1 MKSAIRNGI
10 IVDESMAVLP
20 VTKREVQYSFSVYET
35 IRTESGKPVHL
46 QDHLERLKAS
56 CRMIELSHPFSDEM
70 ISSSLY
76 SLIEH
81 DAISDASC
89 RILIVGGPDPLFF
102 ITYSDPEP
110 FPESYY
116 SEGVPAILY
125 YGERFMPEAKTS
137 NLLMQYL
144 AAEEAKRKGAF
155 EALLVNRKGEI
166 LEGTRC
172 NVYGL
177 YGKRIYTAADGAV
190 LSGITRISVLKAA
203 EALGFEIVYTPPTDT
218 NYHMFDALF
227 LSSTPYGIIPLSSV
241 NGHALNRRNWEEIRK
256 IHTLER
262 QWEKE

>member
-1 MKSAIRNGI
+1 
-10 IVDESMAVLP
+10 
-20 VTKREVQYSFSVYET
+20 
-35 IRTESGKPVHL
+35 
-46 QDHLERLKAS
+46 
-56 CRMIELSHPFSDEM
+56 M

>member
-1 MKSAIRNGI
+1 
-10 IVDESMAVLP
+10 MAVLP

-144 AAEEAKRKGAF
+144 AAEEAKREGAF
-155 EALLVNRKGEI
+155 EALLVDRHNQV
-166 LEGTRC
+166 LEGTRS
-172 NVYGL
+172 NFYALMG
-177 YGKRIYTAADGAV
+177 GTMFTAPDDEV
-190 LSGITRISVLKAA
+190 LSGVTRISVLRAA
-203 EALGFEIVYTPPTDT
+203 KELGIDVVMRAVRLEELE
-218 NYHMFDALF
+218 NAGSMFI
-227 LSSTPYGIIPLSSV
+227 SSTSMAAMPVSSLDGKAV
-241 NGHALNRRNWEEIRK
+241 PCDFPTILKIRDLVRKWEVE
-256 IHTLER
+256 
-262 QWEKE
+262 